1 MRRWW
6 LSLLLLVGAVGSPQ
20 TPQVGAM
27 LGLNQTFTAAN
38 TFTLGVELGPYTV
51 SQLSTLTGLTNIT
64 IVSDGT
70 PGSSPC
76 TGGGTGAMA
85 TYYNSQWNCGAS
97 GSGGGDTITSSNST
111 LAVGGRSTATTL
123 DINLAQLNTWT
134 GAQTFGTITPATVA
148 GAPNFS
154 AGFRIEGSTIITSAS
169 SA

>member
-6 LSLLLLVGAVGSPQ
+6 LSLLLLVGAVASAQ
-20 TPQVGAM
+20 TPQVGAT
-27 LGLNQTFTAAN
+27 LGLNQTFTGAN

-85 TYYNSQWNCGAS
+85 GPRSGWVPTEEGAS
-97 GSGGGDTITSSNST
+97 
-111 LAVGGRSTATTL
+111 A
-123 DINLAQLNTWT
+123 
-134 GAQTFGTITPATVA
+134 A
-148 GAPNFS
+148 GALRF
-154 AGFRIEGSTIITSAS
+154 
-169 SA
+169 